1 MIKKIIHVSDI
12 HLRNFKRLEEYQQ
25 QLQKFINYCNDIVK
39 DYGNE
44 NVRIVITGDL
54 FHSKN
59 EISNECYI
67 LASWFL
73 RELDKICKTIVI
85 AGNHDMNMQN
95 LSRLDSLTTLFSM
108 CNLEQTYYIDKEL
121 GYESGLLRDDNIVWC
136 LYSSFD
142 EFKRPDGLINAFE
155 EKSEG
160 TRIVGLYH
168 GEVVNAKTDSGYVSN
183 GKALPC
189 EYFDNLDFCLCGH
202 IHRRQNLEYN
212 GIPIVYSGSLIQQDH
227 GENISQHGFLIWD
240 VEDCDYEEVNINN
253 EDYGFYTFVVNNE
266 EDINDNKEEPIN
278 L

>member
-1 MIKKIIHVSDI
+1 
-12 HLRNFKRLEEYQQ
+12 
-25 QLQKFINYCNDIVK
+25 
-39 DYGNE
+39 
-44 NVRIVITGDL
+44 
-54 FHSKN
+54 
-59 EISNECYI
+59 
-67 LASWFL
+67 
-73 RELDKICKTIVI
+73 
-85 AGNHDMNMQN
+85 
-95 LSRLDSLTTLFSM
+95 M
-108 CNLEQTYYIDKEL
+108 CNLEQTYYIDKEI

>member
-25 QLQKFINYCNDIVK
+25 QLQKFINYCNDIAK

-95 LSRLDSLTTLFSM
+95 L
-108 CNLEQTYYIDKEL
+108 
-121 GYESGLLRDDNIVWC
+121 
-136 LYSSFD
+136 
-142 EFKRPDGLINAFE
+142 
-155 EKSEG
+155 
-160 TRIVGLYH
+160 
-168 GEVVNAKTDSGYVSN
+168 
-183 GKALPC
+183 
-189 EYFDNLDFCLCGH
+189 
-202 IHRRQNLEYN
+202 
-212 GIPIVYSGSLIQQDH
+212 
-227 GENISQHGFLIWD
+227 
-240 VEDCDYEEVNINN
+240 
-253 EDYGFYTFVVNNE
+253 
-266 EDINDNKEEPIN
+266 
-278 L
+278 